1 MGYYRAKQY
10 KEHIG
15 VNVIGFTHR
24 GPFCAILFLANSFL
38 MATPPTTTLTFR
50 IDKNIWSLPETLTD
64 TMLTSI
70 SNYQGTITTYPT
82 LKKTNI
88 LYNATNKAYV
98 SLCYASYDDDNTILT
113 ACDITMLE
121 DDDERFTVTYYQ
133 GTTLFVIVADIAKKS
148 AVVVGL
154 AGPADSKIPI
164 PIKLQ
169 TITDYIDYMS
179 LSSEYIFTVQPLT
192 FNIACALQEQLPM
205 ASIMA
210 LSASNNHFVYIWNIY
225 QTSLTKLSPIGINLL
240 MTSSPFTISNPKD
253 ESSTVFNNDLLFT
266 DTQLIIE
273 NHNSVSVPK
282 PNENTIMLVGQQPN
296 GKIIVYDYSADSSF
310 AKAIS
315 SSENCEVFMPV
326 PKKDLCML
334 GSQVTIQHNLQ
345 TIYDAINGYLL
356 QDQNGLI
363 GVNVNRLSTDIIQ
376 QIASTINNSSSSSGD
391 SNNDSLTVLPTKPLQ
406 RIYDYTLRTQTGE
419 QDKLIGPLTISF
431 KLPRLYET
439 TTQKDIS
446 AYVIFNQLAPSEK
459 MFYMYYGNKPGQKE
473 DTNKYIIFSPTKTL
487 TDVVNHSDNI
497 YIKSGAV
504 DANSDESEKLLSINL
519 ISYTSDEN
527 TTIKILYNDSIL
539 PIETN
544 MTQEDYNNKVNNQM
558 INMDSKLYNMFNFG
572 YQVESFIAVET
583 TEMVINT
590 SLTPT
595 LNQFSVSE

>member
-15 VNVIGFTHR
+15 VNVIGFTALR
-24 GPFCAILFLANSFL
+24 SFGFFFSKLFL
-38 MATPPTTTLTFR
+38 MAAPTTTLTFR

-64 TMLTSI
+64 TVLTSI
-70 SNYQGTITTYPT
+70 SNYQGTIKTYPT
-82 LKKTNI
+82 LNKTNT
-88 LYNATNKAYV
+88 LYNATNTAYV
-98 SLCYASYDDDNTILT
+98 SLCNVSYDDNNTILT

-121 DDDERFTVTYYQ
+121 DDDERFTVSYYQ

-154 AGPADSKIPI
+154 AESADSKIPI

-169 TITDYIDYMS
+169 TITDHIDYMT

-192 FNIACALQEQLPM
+192 QTIAFTAQEQLPM
-205 ASIMA
+205 ASIMV

-225 QTSLTKLSPIGINLL
+225 QTSLTRLSPMGINLL
-240 MTSSPFTISNPKD
+240 TTSTPFTISNPKD
-253 ESSTVFNNDLLFT
+253 EDPTVFNNDLLFANI
-266 DTQLIIE
+266 QLIIE

-282 PNENTIMLVGQQPN
+282 PNENTIMLTGQQPN

-310 AKAIS
+310 TKAIS
-315 SSENCEVFMPV
+315 LSENCEVFIPAA
-326 PKKDLCML
+326 KKDLCML
-334 GSQVTIQHNLQ
+334 GSQVAIQHNLQ

-376 QIASTINNSSSSSGD
+376 QIASTINSSSSSSD
-391 SNNDSLTVLPTKPLQ
+391 DTNNNSLTTLPTKPLQ
-406 RIYDYTLRTQTGE
+406 RIYDYTLQAPE
-419 QDKLIGPLTISF
+419 HEDEDKLIGPLTISF

-439 TTQKDIS
+439 TTQTEIS

-459 MFYMYYGNKPGQKE
+459 MFYMYYGNKPGQE
-473 DTNKYIIFSPTKTL
+473 ADTNKYIIFSPTKTL
-487 TDVVNHSDNI
+487 TEVASKSDNI

-558 INMDSKLYNMFNFG
+558 INIDSKLYNMFNFG

-583 TEMVINT
+583 TEMVST
-590 SLTPT
+590 ASLTPAI
-595 LNQFSVSE
+595 NQFGVSE